1 MFLRISINLQSIK
14 QFSLH
19 SFMCF
24 LLLFPLLPPLFR
36 LPLHIYLLT
45 HFSSGPLSTLKR
57 QQIGSVRRGQTVR
70 FVFSD
75 CYLPCHLMYIHTYY
89 AQDEYVNVYAYQI
102 LVIRI
107 DYNNSTSH
115 PLLSSVEIGPDN
127 AHKTADRLS
136 IYMNIYIGQGITF
149 IYNILLLAINLYYS
163 TLIYAGTGI
172 TIDST

>member
-75 CYLPCHLMYIHTYY
+75 CYLPCHLMYIH
-89 AQDEYVNVYAYQI
+89 
-102 LVIRI
+102 
-107 DYNNSTSH
+107 STRTMNTLTFTLIKYLLSESITTTARVTRCCH
-115 PLLSSVEIGPDN
+115 PL
-127 AHKTADRLS
+127 RLVPTMH
-136 IYMNIYIGQGITF
+136 IKRQ
-149 IYNILLLAINLYYS
+149 
-163 TLIYAGTGI
+163 
-172 TIDST
+172 ID